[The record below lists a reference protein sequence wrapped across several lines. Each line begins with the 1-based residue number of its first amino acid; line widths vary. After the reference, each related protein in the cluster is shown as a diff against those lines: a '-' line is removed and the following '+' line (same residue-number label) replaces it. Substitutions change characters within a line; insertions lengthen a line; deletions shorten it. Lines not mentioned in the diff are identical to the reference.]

1 MDNNTFYR
9 QQPDITHKYFEFC
22 SSRSGEVIA
31 NTIAKCFNNWGLNNV
46 LSVIDDNV
54 TSNDRGIENIIM
66 RLRLR
71 NDLVLNGCH
80 FHTRCSAHVMNLVVK

>member
-9 QQPDITHKYFEFC
+9 QQQDIPHKYFEFC
-22 SSRSGEVIA
+22 SSSSGEVIA

-46 LSVIDDNV
+46 LSMIDDNA
-54 TSNDRGIENIIM
+54 TSNDCGIENIKR

-71 NDLVLNGCH
+71 NDLVLNGCG
-80 FHTRCSAHVMNLVVK
+80 FIQDVVVHMS